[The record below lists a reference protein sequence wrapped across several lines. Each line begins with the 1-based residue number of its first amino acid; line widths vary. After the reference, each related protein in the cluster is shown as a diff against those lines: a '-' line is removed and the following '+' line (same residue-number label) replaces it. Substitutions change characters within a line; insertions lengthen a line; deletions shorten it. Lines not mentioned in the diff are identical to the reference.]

1 MALLSDEEIASRL
14 EDAPGWERDGDA
26 IRKSFDRGDFV
37 GSVEFVRSLVEPA
50 EEMGHHP
57 DVSISWS
64 EVEVRITSHSEG
76 GLTGND
82 FELAKRI
89 DSLG

>member
-1 MALLSDEEIASRL
+1 MGLLSDEEIAGRL
-14 EDAPGWERDGDA
+14 EGAPGWERDGDA

-64 EVEVRITSHSEG
+64 EVEVRVTSHSEG
-76 GLTGND
+76 GLTASD